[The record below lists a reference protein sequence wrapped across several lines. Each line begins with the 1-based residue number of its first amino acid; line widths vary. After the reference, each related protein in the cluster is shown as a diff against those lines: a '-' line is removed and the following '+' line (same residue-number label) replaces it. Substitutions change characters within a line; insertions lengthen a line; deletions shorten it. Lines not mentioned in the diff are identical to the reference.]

1 MITEVMMKTK
11 LLNRFI
17 ITEKEAQQQCWAFFY
32 LHTNTGEQLKEKIAT
47 TRNYFYICNLK

>member
-17 ITEKEAQQQCWAFFY
+17 ITKKEA
-32 LHTNTGEQLKEKIAT
+32 EQMLGLL
-47 TRNYFYICNLK
+47 NY

>member
-17 ITEKEAQQQCWAFFY
+17 ITEKEAEHLLGFFY
-32 LHTNTGEQLKEKIAT
+32 THSNEKKPEQILGLL
-47 TRNYFYICNLK
+47 NY